1 MTLLSRFK
9 KKVPTSPRFHSGSRS
24 SIGEG
29 RDPDSKDV
37 GKEPLAKR
45 PVRVVNKKQT
55 VKAYQIIKQPHITE
69 KATWLAEQNKHVF
82 RVAAKTNKIE
92 IKKAIEGLYRVKV
105 DRVRIIHIAPKKRRL
120 GRHQGYHQGLKQ
132 GFKKAI
138 VTLKKGQKIELL
150 AK

>member
-1 MTLLSRFK
+1 MALLDRFK
-9 KKVPTSPRFHSGSRS
+9 KKEKKEKPEFKREELPVEKKPLS
-24 SIGEG
+24 SEKKKPAQPM
-29 RDPDSKDV
+29 RM
-37 GKEPLAKR
+37 
-45 PVRVVNKKQT
+45 VNKKET
-55 VKAYQIIKQPHITE
+55 IKAYRIVKEPHITE

-82 RVAAKTNKIE
+82 KVATGANKIE
-92 IKKAIEGLYRVKV
+92 IKKAVESLYGVKV

-120 GRHQGYHQGLKQ
+120 GRHQGYRKGLKQ